1 MMSDQTTVDSPE
13 TDNPETVTENT
24 ESVSTT
30 TETKEATAPKVE
42 VKDGNKMFVDGIRV
56 YSRDETNKI
65 AANAKAQVEKNV
77 LNELDVDSFD
87 QVKTVISELRS
98 VSPDQ
103 DQPSLD
109 VQSLRDAVK
118 KKEQSLEEL
127 QNTVTSLKTELVLK
141 DHMSNLQNAMPTE
154 WQSEQK
160 AAVIDLMK
168 ARGMMQIQD
177 STFVIK
183 DGDNFLTT
191 DGDTPDYKTAV
202 ESIGKSIGLQFAKK
216 GIDSVNTDNS
226 QSVEKSTRK
235 SVDEGRLSSDNKY
248 RSAWVNYRKANPSL
262 SMNQVTHKAV
272 LDYMAK
278 TNNI

>member
-42 VKDGNKMFVDGIRV
+42 VKEGKTFVDGIRV

>member
-1 MMSDQTTVDSPE
+1 MSDQTTVDSPE
-13 TDNPETVTENT
+13 IDNPETVTENT

-30 TETKEATAPKVE
+30 TETKEASAPKVE
-42 VKDGNKMFVDGIRV
+42 VKDGKTFVDGIRV

-65 AANAKAQVEKNV
+65 AANAKAQVEKSV

-154 WQSEQK
+154 WQAEQR

-202 ESIGKSIGLQFAKK
+202 ESIGKSIGLPFAKK
-216 GIDSVNTDNS
+216 GIDSVSTDNS

-248 RSAWVNYRKANPSL
+248 RSAWVNYRKANPTL

>member
-1 MMSDQTTVDSPE
+1 MSDQTTVDSPE
-13 TDNPETVTENT
+13 IDNPETATENA
-24 ESVSTT
+24 ESVSTA
-30 TETKEATAPKVE
+30 TETKEASAPKVE
-42 VKDGNKMFVDGIRV
+42 VKDGKTFVDGIRV

-98 VSPDQ
+98 VSPNQ
-103 DQPSLD
+103 EQPSLD

-127 QNTVTSLKTELVLK
+127 QSTVTSLKTELVLK
-141 DHMSNLQNAMPTE
+141 DHMSNLQNAMPSE
-154 WQSEQK
+154 WGSEQK

-216 GIDSVNTDNS
+216 GIDAVSTDNS

-235 SVDEGRLSSDNKY
+235 SVDEGRLQSDNKY
-248 RSAWVNYRKANPSL
+248 RSAWVNYRKANPML
-262 SMNQVTHKAV
+262 SIGQVTHKAV

-278 TNNI
+278 SKNI

>member
-1 MMSDQTTVDSPE
+1 MSDDIVINDSLIAGE
-13 TDNPETVTENT
+13 NVQSVTET
-24 ESVSTT
+24 GVEAKAETT
-30 TETKEATAPKVE
+30 SEEKATTKAPNVE
-42 VKDGNKMFVDGIRV
+42 VKDGKTFVDGNRV

-98 VSPDQ
+98 VSPNQ

-160 AAVIDLMK
+160 TAVIDLMK

-216 GIDSVNTDNS
+216 
-226 QSVEKSTRK
+226 R
-235 SVDEGRLSSDNKY
+235 Y
-248 RSAWVNYRKANPSL
+248 
-262 SMNQVTHKAV
+262 
-272 LDYMAK
+272 
-278 TNNI
+278 

>member
-1 MMSDQTTVDSPE
+1 MSDQTTVDSPE
-13 TDNPETVTENT
+13 IDNPETVTENT

-30 TETKEATAPKVE
+30 TETAEATAPKVE
-42 VKDGNKMFVDGIRV
+42 VKDGKTFVDGIRV

-65 AANAKAQVEKNV
+65 AANAKAQVEKSV

-216 GIDSVNTDNS
+216 GIDAVSTDNS

-248 RSAWVNYRKANPSL
+248 RSAWVNYRKANPTL

>member
-1 MMSDQTTVDSPE
+1 MSDQTTVDSPE
-13 TDNPETVTENT
+13 IDNPETVTENT

-42 VKDGNKMFVDGIRV
+42 VKDGKTFVDGIRV

-65 AANAKAQVEKNV
+65 AANAKAQVEKSV

-103 DQPSLD
+103 EQPSLD

-177 STFVIK
+177 ETFVIK

-216 GIDSVNTDNS
+216 GIDAVNTDNS

-235 SVDEGRLSSDNKY
+235 SVDDGRLKSDNKY
-248 RSAWVNYRKANPSL
+248 RSAWVAYRNANPSL
-262 SMNQVTHKAV
+262 SMAQVTHKAV
-272 LDYMAK
+272 LDHMNK
-278 TNNI
+278 NK

>member
-1 MMSDQTTVDSPE
+1 MSDQTTVDSPE
-13 TDNPETVTENT
+13 IDNPETATENA
-24 ESVSTT
+24 ENVSTAT
-30 TETKEATAPKVE
+30 ATKEASAPKVE
-42 VKDGNKMFVDGIRV
+42 VKDGKTFVDGIRV

-98 VSPDQ
+98 VNTNQ
-103 DQPSLD
+103 EQPSLD

-118 KKEQSLEEL
+118 KKEQSLDEL
-127 QNTVTSLKTELVLK
+127 QNTVTALKTELVMK

-154 WQSEQK
+154 WAGEQR

-177 STFVIK
+177 ETFVIK

-191 DGDTPDYKTAV
+191 DGDTPDYRTAV
-202 ESIGKSIGLQFAKK
+202 ESIGKTIGLPFAKK
-216 GIDSVNTDNS
+216 GIDAVSTDS
-226 QSVEKSTRK
+226 GQAVDKSTRK
-235 SVDEGRLSSDNKY
+235 SVDESRLKSDNKY
-248 RSAWVNYRKANPSL
+248 RSAWVGYRNANPSL
-262 SMNQVTHKAV
+262 GMAQVTHKAV
-272 LDYMAK
+272 LDHMNK
-278 TNNI
+278 NK

>member
-1 MMSDQTTVDSPE
+1 MSDQTTVDSPE
-13 TDNPETVTENT
+13 IDNPETVTENT

-30 TETKEATAPKVE
+30 TETAEATAPKVE
-42 VKDGNKMFVDGIRV
+42 VKDGKTFVDGIRV

-65 AANAKAQVEKNV
+65 AANAKAQVEKSV

-141 DHMSNLQNAMPTE
+141 DHMSNLQNAMPSE

-216 GIDSVNTDNS
+216 GIDAVSTDNS

-248 RSAWVNYRKANPSL
+248 RSAWVNYRKANPTL

>member
-1 MMSDQTTVDSPE
+1 MSDQTTVDSPE
-13 TDNPETVTENT
+13 IDNPETVTENT

-30 TETKEATAPKVE
+30 TETKEASAPKVE
-42 VKDGNKMFVDGIRV
+42 VKDGKTFVDGIRV

-65 AANAKAQVEKNV
+65 AANAKAQVEKSV

-154 WQSEQK
+154 WQAEQR

-202 ESIGKSIGLQFAKK
+202 ESIGKSIGLPFAKK

-248 RSAWVNYRKANPSL
+248 RSAWVNYRKANPTL

>member
-1 MMSDQTTVDSPE
+1 MSDQTTVDSPE
-13 TDNPETVTENT
+13 IDNPETVTENT

-42 VKDGNKMFVDGIRV
+42 VKDGKTFVDGIRV

-65 AANAKAQVEKNV
+65 AANAKAQVEKSV

-103 DQPSLD
+103 EQPSLD

-216 GIDSVNTDNS
+216 GIDAVNTDNS

-235 SVDEGRLSSDNKY
+235 SVDDGRLKSDNKY
-248 RSAWVNYRKANPSL
+248 RSAWVAYRNANPSL
-262 SMNQVTHKAV
+262 SMAQVTHKAV
-272 LDYMAK
+272 LDHMNK
-278 TNNI
+278 NK

>member
-13 TDNPETVTENT
+13 IDNPETATENA
-24 ESVSTT
+24 ENVSTAT
-30 TETKEATAPKVE
+30 ATKEASAPKVE
-42 VKDGNKMFVDGIRV
+42 VKDGKTFVDGIRV

-98 VSPDQ
+98 VNTNQ
-103 DQPSLD
+103 EQPSLD

-118 KKEQSLEEL
+118 KKEQSLDEL
-127 QNTVTSLKTELVLK
+127 QNTVTALKTELVMK
-141 DHMSNLQNAMPTE
+141 DHMSNLQSAMPTE
-154 WQSEQK
+154 WAGEQR

-177 STFVIK
+177 ETFVIK

-191 DGDTPDYKTAV
+191 DGDTPDYRTAV
-202 ESIGKSIGLQFAKK
+202 ESIGKTIGLPFAKK
-216 GIDSVNTDNS
+216 GIDAVSTDS
-226 QSVEKSTRK
+226 GQAVDKSTRK
-235 SVDEGRLSSDNKY
+235 SVDESRLKSDNKY
-248 RSAWVNYRKANPSL
+248 RSAWVGYRNANPSL
-262 SMNQVTHKAV
+262 GMAQVTHKAV
-272 LDYMAK
+272 LDHMNK
-278 TNNI
+278 NK

>member
-1 MMSDQTTVDSPE
+1 MSDQTTVDSPE
-13 TDNPETVTENT
+13 IDNPETVTENT

-42 VKDGNKMFVDGIRV
+42 VKDGKTFVDGIRV

-65 AANAKAQVEKNV
+65 AANAKAQVEKSV

-141 DHMSNLQNAMPTE
+141 DHMSNLQNAMPSE

-216 GIDSVNTDNS
+216 GIDAVSTDNS

-248 RSAWVNYRKANPSL
+248 RSAWVNYRKANPTL

>member
-1 MMSDQTTVDSPE
+1 MSDQTTVDSPE
-13 TDNPETVTENT
+13 IDNPETATENA
-24 ESVSTT
+24 ENVSTAT
-30 TETKEATAPKVE
+30 ATKEASAPKVE
-42 VKDGNKMFVDGIRV
+42 VKDGKTFVDGIRV

-141 DHMSNLQNAMPTE
+141 DHMSNLQNAMPSE

-216 GIDSVNTDNS
+216 GIDAVSTDNS

-248 RSAWVNYRKANPSL
+248 RSAWVNYRKANPTL

>member
-1 MMSDQTTVDSPE
+1 MSDQTTVDSPE
-13 TDNPETVTENT
+13 IDNPETVTENT

-42 VKDGNKMFVDGIRV
+42 VKDGKTFVDGIRV

-65 AANAKAQVEKNV
+65 AANAKAQVEKSV

-216 GIDSVNTDNS
+216 GIDAVSTDNS

-248 RSAWVNYRKANPSL
+248 RSAWVNYRKANPTL